1 MRQRTGSEWITRS
14 TILFAALLTTHAA
27 HADVTIQLSPQGQT
41 YAMQLGIDP
50 AELETQLEGK
60 ITDVFQL
67 ANINGML
74 RGFTDA
80 TSFSARG
87 IGVDYAS
94 DPKSALF
101 GVAANVAAAGDFR
114 DKDRPTGGIAASIA
128 LMAGLNLSAWNH
140 PRWTVYANGF
150 YQGGST
156 DQLEGKIT
164 CLGAHVQY
172 QIIPPSESGGTG
184 AVVRWLGLSANSGIE
199 FTRWSLGAGSD
210 GVLSDFEIAGNG
222 EDQAI
227 TYDATGRFDLTSTA
241 TTVPVEVTT
250 GLRIALIAAV
260 YVGAG
265 VDVTVGK
272 STIATGLSGPL
283 RAGDMEIGTASISAS
298 GSNSAS
304 PASARALAGVQL
316 NLWKLKLFAQ
326 ANASMIPAVSFGLG
340 ARLVF

>member
-1 MRQRTGSEWITRS
+1 MRQ
-14 TILFAALLTTHAA
+14 LVVVFAALLTARA
-27 HADVTIQLSPQGQT
+27 GHADVTIQLSPQGEA

-50 AELETQLEGK
+50 NELAMQLEGK

-67 ANINGML
+67 ANVNGML
-74 RGFTDA
+74 RAFTDA

-94 DPKSALF
+94 DPKSAMF

-114 DKDRPTGGIAASIA
+114 DEARPTGGLAASIA
-128 LMAGLNLSAWNH
+128 IMAGLNLAEWNH
-140 PRWTVYANGF
+140 PRWTIYANGF

-172 QIIPPSESGGTG
+172 QLVKPTESGGAGTI
-184 AVVRWLGLSANSGIE
+184 VRWLGLSANTGIE
-199 FTRWSLGAGSD
+199 FTRWSLGAGGD

-222 EDQAI
+222 EEQAI
-227 TYDATGRFDLTSTA
+227 TYDADGRFDLKSTA
-241 TTVPVEVTT
+241 TTIPFEVTT

-272 STIATGLSGPL
+272 STLAAGLSGPL
-283 RAGDMEIGTASISAS
+283 TAGDTEIGTATIGES

-304 PASARALAGVQL
+304 PASARGLAGVQL
-316 NLWKLKLFAQ
+316 NIWKLKLFGQ
-326 ANASMIPAVSFGLG
+326 VNASMIPAVSLGFG